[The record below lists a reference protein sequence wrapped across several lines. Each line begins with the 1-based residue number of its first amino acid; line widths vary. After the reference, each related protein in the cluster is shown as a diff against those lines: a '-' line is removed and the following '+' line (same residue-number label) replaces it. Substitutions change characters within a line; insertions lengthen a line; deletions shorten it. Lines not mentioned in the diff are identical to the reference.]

1 MTAYTGPV
9 IDCCVNHTWSNQL
22 ELMDYMSSGW
32 REFLGRPNRLP
43 NGGGMISIAAG
54 NPYRRPRGDKRRDSR
69 PANDQAEGSDYDH
82 LVSQCLGKAD
92 IRQVVLGFDT
102 GALAPALLNP
112 HAGAEIC
119 RAANDWT
126 IDRWLTREDDRLT
139 SLMLVQNQVPDIA
152 AAEIRRVGVHPKIVG
167 ILMGGNG
174 LARPFGHPAYHPIYG
189 AAAELGLP
197 IVVKAGAEVVP
208 DSLAQVAATGEPCT
222 YAEFRIL
229 SAQPLMTHVSSMITQ
244 GVFEKFPGLRI
255 LVIGGGVL
263 WIPAL
268 LWRFDT
274 NYQSLRREVPWV
286 KRLPSEYFQEHVR
299 VGTVPL
305 DKLSPPAFLQAIRL
319 IDRADDI
326 LCFASGYP
334 DWDSDDASNV
344 ALKLPPEWRQK
355 IMHDNGHRLFTRQ
368 SVMGSR
374 VVQSSLGMMHS

>member
-54 NPYRRPRGDKRRDSR
+54 NPYRRPGGGKLTDSR
-69 PANDQAEGSDYDH
+69 PASGQAEGSDYDL
-82 LVSQCLGKAD
+82 LVSHWLGKTD

-126 IDRWLTREDDRLT
+126 IDHWLTREDGRLT
-139 SLMLVQNQVPDIA
+139 SLMLVQNQVPDVA
-152 AAEIRRVGVHPKIVG
+152 AAEIRRVGEHPKIVG
-167 ILMGGNG
+167 ILLGGNG
-174 LARPFGHPAYHPIYG
+174 LARPFGHPAYHPIYE

-197 IVVKAGAEVVP
+197 IVIKAGAEVVP
-208 DSLAQVAATGEPCT
+208 DSLAQVAATGEPST

-229 SAQPLMTHVSSMITQ
+229 SAQPLMTHVASMITQ
-244 GVFEKFPGLRI
+244 GVFEKFPGLRM

-286 KRLPSEYFQEHVR
+286 KRLPSEYFQDHVR
-299 VGTVPL
+299 VGTGPL
-305 DKLSPPAFLQAIRL
+305 DKLSQPVFLRAIRL
-319 IDRADDI
+319 IDRAEDV

-334 DWDSDDASNV
+334 DWDSDAPSEV
-344 ALKLPPEWRQK
+344 ALRLPPEWQQK
-355 IMHDNGHRLFTRQ
+355 IMHDNGRRLFARQ
-368 SVMGSR
+368 AMMGSQ
-374 VVQSSLGMMHS
+374 VVQPSLGMMHS